1 MTRTYTLEQV
11 NEAYNDALQ
20 GRPFRG
26 VIEFKKQAMEEMTTI
41 VAQENPRGI
50 FCEATDHS
58 TKGAYT

>member
-11 NEAYNDALQ
+11 NEAYNDTLQ
-20 GRPFRG
+20 GCPFRG

-50 FCEATDHS
+50 FL
-58 TKGAYT
+58 